1 MMTPTE
7 GSSPGWGLRFTPQGR
22 FRELAAEGFTPFY
35 RVEFTP
41 GADGKARGAQA
52 VSPLASRHELLRAAQ

>member
-22 FRELAAEGFTPFY
+22 FRELAAEGFTP
-35 RVEFTP
+35 